1 MHAWW
6 WEHANTM
13 ELERTKYEE
22 YLEIQRVAGGGL
34 GDLFT
39 RYAIT
44 LPATDADIAVQIRTV
59 RTYWREIQGRAK
71 FREVARFLLAE
82 DQRLRAEYG
91 AKMDTAAWW
100 QARQFELN
108 MPVSIYLADSGI
120 HEQVEAAVEDW
131 LTTADGT
138 IHTRDE
144 PVTGSW
150 FRRME
155 AGIKKAV
162 DTPAGREA
170 VLTAKHIADSRLIQA
185 QDAYVTATLLQN
197 IGPVLLSLQPTKD
210 AVVRA
215 GALLIVKIDWVV
227 QVHQLTAAQQAILD
241 HQPQLVASPK
251 EIVVALQSSDSAAR
265 EDAMPSPARL
275 THRSEDVAEAE

>member
-120 HEQVEAAVEDW
+120 HEQVEAAGEDW
-131 LTTADGT
+131 LTTAGGT
-138 IHTRDE
+138 IHPRD
-144 PVTGSW
+144 
-150 FRRME
+150 
-155 AGIKKAV
+155 
-162 DTPAGREA
+162 
-170 VLTAKHIADSRLIQA
+170 
-185 QDAYVTATLLQN
+185 
-197 IGPVLLSLQPTKD
+197 
-210 AVVRA
+210 
-215 GALLIVKIDWVV
+215 
-227 QVHQLTAAQQAILD
+227 
-241 HQPQLVASPK
+241 
-251 EIVVALQSSDSAAR
+251 
-265 EDAMPSPARL
+265 
-275 THRSEDVAEAE
+275 